1 MVRLTGPTRRRQIG
15 IHGGSADGFH
25 RQVEATVQRHV
36 RGLRLRSQRGGKYAR
51 DCDSDE
57 LFIHGVSPLTDKIG
71 KVSSLLRLPSE
82 PSLIFCEKFDPF
94 CQTVHPTGKP
104 KAEWGSGMSTA
115 CCAEA
120 TEKRGRMGGLW
131 FSGSGLAV
139 SLSFRSRS

>member
-1 MVRLTGPTRRRQIG
+1 
-15 IHGGSADGFH
+15 
-25 RQVEATVQRHV
+25 
-36 RGLRLRSQRGGKYAR
+36 LRLRSQRGGKHAR

-104 KAEWGSGMSTA
+104 KAEWGLA
-115 CCAEA
+115 CLPLVVPKQQKSEVEWAAFGSEA
-120 TEKRGRMGGLW
+120 
-131 FSGSGLAV
+131 AV
-139 SLSFRSRS
+139 WP